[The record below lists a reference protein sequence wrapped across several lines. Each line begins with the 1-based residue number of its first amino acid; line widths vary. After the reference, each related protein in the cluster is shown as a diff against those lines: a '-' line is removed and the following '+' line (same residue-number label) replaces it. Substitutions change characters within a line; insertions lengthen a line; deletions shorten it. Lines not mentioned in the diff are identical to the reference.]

1 MSHSLTASAATV
13 PFAGAMIAFF
23 KVVVIDLVM
32 AGDNAVAVGMA
43 AAGLPDKDRKRAIF
57 LGLSAAV
64 VMLIGFALIAV
75 WLLNQVGLL
84 LAGGVLLL
92 WVCWKMWE
100 DIRHHKEE
108 VEGEQTLDHATP
120 GPAGKK
126 KTLMSALIT
135 ILVADLSMS
144 LDNVLAVAGAARE
157 HPWVLIFGLLLSVT
171 LMGVAATWIAKL
183 LMKWR
188 WLGYFGLAIVLFV
201 AVNMIWQGHRQ
212 VVVQLDKTAA
222 YNDFAPGPFDISA
235 AEIEEYSRH
244 ESHPEAPHPA
254 LPAPQRQDVAT
265 PTPAAR
271 VAGAD

>member
-1 MSHSLTASAATV
+1 MSHPLAAAPAAL
-13 PFAGAMIAFF
+13 PFAGALFAFF

-43 AAGLPDKDRKRAIF
+43 AAGLPDKDRRKAIF

-100 DIRHHKEE
+100 DLRHHAEE
-108 VEGEQTLDHATP
+108 VEGEQTLDHATA

-126 KTLMSALIT
+126 KTLMGALVT
-135 ILVADLSMS
+135 ILIADLSMS

-157 HPWVLIFGLLLSVT
+157 HPWVLVFGLILSVT

-201 AVNMIWQGHRQ
+201 SLNMIWQGHRQ
-212 VVVQLDKTAA
+212 VAVQMDWTDRYNAA
-222 YNDFAPGPFDISA
+222 VPGFAAISP

-244 ESHPEAPHPA
+244 PSHPDAPHPA
-254 LPAPQRQDVAT
+254 LPSGLHEAA
-265 PTPAAR
+265 AAR
-271 VAGAD
+271 